1 MIFMALALSTIEPPP
16 RPMEV
21 EVVRDPITDE
31 IRAHAT
37 LRESGNRLVVSCA
50 PADYHGARVT
60 FHSRR
65 WLARGNL
72 FTGERRVT
80 YRFDQ
85 QPPVRWMWDIEHR
98 SGRIGDDDKVDPF
111 LRDLI
116 NAQRLV
122 IRVRDVEYNIYD
134 LTFRLV
140 DVRPAVEQALA
151 ACAAADSANRRR

>member
-1 MIFMALALSTIEPPP
+1 MLFMALALAAIEPPP
-16 RPMEV
+16 HPMEV
-21 EVVRDPITDE
+21 EVIRDAITDE

-37 LRESGNRLVVSCA
+37 VRDGGNRLVVSCA
-50 PADYHGARVT
+50 PADYGGARIT

-85 QPPVRWMWDIEHR
+85 HPPVRWMWDIEHR

-111 LRDLI
+111 LRDLV

-122 IRVRDVEYNIYD
+122 IRVRDVENHVYD

-140 DVRPAVEQALA
+140 DVRPALEQALA
-151 ACAAADSANRRR
+151 ACSAAAAASRRD